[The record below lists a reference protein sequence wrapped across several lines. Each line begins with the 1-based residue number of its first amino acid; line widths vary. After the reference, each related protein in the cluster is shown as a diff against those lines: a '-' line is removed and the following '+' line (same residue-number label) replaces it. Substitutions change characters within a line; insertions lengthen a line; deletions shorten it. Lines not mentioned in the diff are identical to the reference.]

1 MSSNFKFYSLKNILA
16 KKAQYNVIFGERS
29 NGKSYAVQEY
39 GVDNYCKGLGTMAII
54 RRWKEDFRGKRALHM
69 FDGLI
74 EQDVPRRVSNG
85 KFNTICYRNSQ
96 WFLATKTDDGDYIT
110 DTQPFCYAF
119 CLADVEHDKSVS
131 FPTVT
136 TILFDEFLTRGY
148 YLNDEFVIFMNVLS
162 TIIRQRNNVKIFMLG
177 NTVNK
182 YCPYFAE
189 MGLTHAKDMKEGT
202 IEVYSY
208 GESNL
213 RVAVERTG
221 TSQSQSKKSDIYF
234 AFDNPKL
241 QMIKGGAWELDLYP
255 HLPIKYRDADVVLN
269 FFIRFD
275 GQIVQCNVINTE
287 QSLFVFCHMKTTEIK
302 DEEKDLIYQLDADRR
317 FNIRYS
323 FTQPIDNIDR
333 KILKLYC
340 SKKFFYQSNDV
351 GEIVRNFIK
360 TTKEV

>member
-1 MSSNFKFYSLKNILA
+1 MSTSYKFYSLKNILA

-29 NGKSYAVQEY
+29 NGKSFAVEEY
-39 GVDNYCKGLGTMAII
+39 GITEYCNGNGSMAII
-54 RRWKEDFRGKRALHM
+54 RRWKEDFRGKRAQHM

-74 EQDVPRRVSNG
+74 KEDKIRTISHG
-85 KFNTICYRNSQ
+85 KFSTIIYRNWQ
-96 WFLATKTDDGDYIT
+96 WYLANVNEDGEYII
-110 DTQPFCYAF
+110 DTEPFAFAF

-131 FPTVT
+131 FPNIT

-189 MGLTHAKDMKEGT
+189 MGLKHAKDMKEGT
-202 IEVYSY
+202 IDVYTY

-221 TSQSQSKKSDIYF
+221 TSQNQSKKSDVYF

-255 HLPIKYRDADVVLN
+255 HLPIKYKESNIILK

-275 GQIVQCNVINTE
+275 GQIVQCNVINVNE
-287 QSLFVFCHMKTTEIK
+287 SMFVFCHMKTTEIK
-302 DEEKDLIYQLDADRR
+302 DEDNDLIYQLDSDRR

-323 FTQPIDNIDR
+323 FTVPIDNIDN
-333 KILKLYC
+333 KILKLYR

-351 GEIVRNFIK
+351 GEVVRNYIK